1 MGPLRSRAIPPYARS
16 GSCCTQNAKIQ
27 HGGLSK
33 AMARYKLQFVGKA
46 HRADVDAL
54 NTLRLSF
61 TILERQRLLEAC
73 AARMKNL

>member
-1 MGPLRSRAIPPYARS
+1 
-16 GSCCTQNAKIQ
+16 
-27 HGGLSK
+27 
-33 AMARYKLQFVGKA
+33 MARYKLQFVGKA